1 MYVPRG
7 AFATLSGQP
16 LEILPKGNEAA
27 AVTVLS
33 TLNMPRQ
40 RRAFALPLKTTG
52 GVNACADLY
61 ARYLAN
67 ALGERWES
75 EKGQS
80 SSPSIDLT

>member
-16 LEILPKGNEAA
+16 LEILQKGNEAA

-40 RRAFALPLKTTG
+40 RRAFALSLKTTG

-61 ARYLAN
+61 ARYFGRMHSVRGRNQKRVSRRALA
-67 ALGERWES
+67 S
-75 EKGQS
+75 
-80 SSPSIDLT
+80 T